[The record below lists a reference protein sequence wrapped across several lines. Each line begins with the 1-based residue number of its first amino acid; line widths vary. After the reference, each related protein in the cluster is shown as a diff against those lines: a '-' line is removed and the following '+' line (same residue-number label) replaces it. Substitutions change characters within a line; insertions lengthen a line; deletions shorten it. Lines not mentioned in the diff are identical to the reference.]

1 MNLLG
6 FDVRGLDVHGFIGAA
21 QALYPCAALLFLALV
36 ALRRSPRLLL
46 LGVLLANVWV
56 FALSTWPLQRLYAL
70 GPSRD
75 RINNLGLCQVVAAG
89 NPAWHTS
96 IPGQLHFEP
105 FWGLLM
111 ALLSGFEPAR
121 LERLYAFMPL
131 VTVLAFGLALEFG
144 WRRAPGEAAPD
155 EAWERALVAFFA
167 TLLCASPLDWLWSY
181 RVSWA
186 LTFLLKPNHAL
197 ALVLLPLVL
206 RVLAR
211 ARGAF
216 SLVAAG
222 FLLHVMGWAFVIHM
236 GLVAGGLLVYALL
249 SWVTRHA
256 RRRHDLR
263 DVAVVLLVNVLI
275 VSPYLYM
282 LTVGYVFLVPRATAV
297 VPSWSPHLL
306 EVTFRAGWL
315 FVLAAWGAYSLWRR
329 GDRLSR
335 LWSAQAL
342 AALLAW
348 AACLA
353 LGALRLAREMDEF
366 YYWARFLTAIAAA
379 AGAWDLGRRAWQ
391 RLGAA
396 RAARGHGLCA
406 LGLRLTSGDGSALVA
421 CALVAA
427 LVPLSLPYW
436 WNPVRM
442 DPFFLGSL
450 TPLPDLIA
458 APMAYLR
465 AHSRPQD
472 VVVGDRDFAPW
483 IPALAARR
491 VLLSSKLNAPRDF
504 VARGAVEGALA
515 RGGDPASVRIGYER
529 YGVRFLVATPS
540 LARDYK
546 VSLETLRARPELRL
560 VHLEQEGPGR
570 YVALFE
576 VRPDELPSATPA
588 EAR

>member
-6 FDVRGLDVHGFIGAA
+6 FDVNGLDVDGFLGAA
-21 QALYPCAALLFLALV
+21 QALYPCAALLLLLAV
-36 ALRRSPRLLL
+36 VVRRSPRLLL
-46 LGVLLANVWV
+46 SGVLLANVWA

-89 NPAWHTS
+89 SPPWQTS
-96 IPGQLHFEP
+96 IPEQLHFEP

-131 VTVLAFGLALEFG
+131 LMLVAFVLALEFR
-144 WRRAPGEAAPD
+144 WRRPAGEAAPG
-155 EAWERALVAFFA
+155 EAWERALVAGFA

-211 ARGAF
+211 ARLWPR
-216 SLVAAG
+216 LVGAG
-222 FLLHVMGWAFVIHM
+222 FLLHLLGWAFVIHM
-236 GLVAGGLLVYALL
+236 GLVAGGLVVYALL
-249 SWVTRHA
+249 SWATGHA
-256 RRRHDLR
+256 ERRRDLR
-263 DVAVVLLVNVLI
+263 DVVVVLLVNVVI

-282 LTVGYVFLVPRATAV
+282 LTIGYSFLVPRATAV
-297 VPSWSPHLL
+297 VPPWSPHLL

-315 FVLAAWGAYSLWRR
+315 FVLAAWGMLCLWRR

-335 LWSAQAL
+335 LWSAQVL
-342 AALLAW
+342 GALLAW
-348 AACLA
+348 AACLG
-353 LGALRLAREMDEF
+353 LSALRLAREMDEF
-366 YYWARFLTAIAAA
+366 YYWARFLSAIGAAV
-379 AGAWDLGRRAWQ
+379 GAWDLARRAWAW
-391 RLGAA
+391 LGAA
-396 RAARGHGLCA
+396 RAARGHGWLARGLA
-406 LGLRLTSGDGSALVA
+406 LSGADAQALVA
-421 CALVAA
+421 CALAA
-427 LVPLSLPYW
+427 TVLPASLPYW
-436 WNPVRM
+436 WNPSRM
-442 DPFFLGSL
+442 DPFFVGSL
-450 TPLPDLIA
+450 TPLPELIA

-465 AHSRPQD
+465 AHSRPSD

-504 VARGAVEGALA
+504 VARGAIEGALA
-515 RGGDPASVRIGYER
+515 RGGDLANVRIGYTR

-540 LARDYK
+540 LGRDYN
-546 VSLETLRARPELRL
+546 VTLEDLGVRPELRL
-560 VHLEQEGPGR
+560 VHLTQEGPQR
-570 YVALFE
+570 YVAVFAVL
-576 VRPDELPSATPA
+576 PDALDSGGP
-588 EAR
+588 R